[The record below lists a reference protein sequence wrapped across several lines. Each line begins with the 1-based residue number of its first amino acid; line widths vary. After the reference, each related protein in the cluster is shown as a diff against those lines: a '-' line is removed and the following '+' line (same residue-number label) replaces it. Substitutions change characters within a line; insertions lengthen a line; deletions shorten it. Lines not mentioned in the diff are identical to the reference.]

1 MGLNDIH
8 SILFNATILYSIVL
22 GIWSAVM
29 ASRNEPIS
37 GNFWGA
43 VASYAILAGIV
54 LVIGIIMTLQGLR
67 PQRTIL
73 YYLYMGWLV
82 VIMPGLFTLLRGRD
96 DRSAAI
102 AFSILS
108 FFNAAT
114 SFSMF
119 QRNVIG
125 PWFLPDA

>member
-8 SILFNATILYSIVL
+8 NILFNASILYSLVL
-22 GIWSAVM
+22 GVWSATM
-29 ASRNEPIS
+29 AFRSQSIS

-54 LVIGIIMTLQGLR
+54 LVIGIVMTLQGLR
-67 PQRTIL
+67 PERIVT
-73 YYLYMGWLV
+73 YFLYMGWLV

-96 DRSAAI
+96 DRNAAI
-102 AFSILS
+102 AFSILA

-114 SFSMF
+114 SLSMF

-125 PWFLPDA
+125 PWFLPGA

>member
-8 SILFNATILYSIVL
+8 NILFNATILYSLIL
-22 GIWSAVM
+22 GIWSAMM
-29 ASRNEPIS
+29 AFRSQPIS

-43 VASYAILAGIV
+43 VASYALLAGIV

-67 PQRTIL
+67 PQRIVT
-73 YYLYMGWLV
+73 YYLYMAWLV
-82 VIMPGLFTLLRGRD
+82 IIMPGLFALLRGRD
-96 DRSAAI
+96 DRNAAV

-114 SFSMF
+114 SLSMS

-125 PWFLPDA
+125 PWDMPDV

>member
-8 SILFNATILYSIVL
+8 NILFNASILFTVIL
-22 GIWSAVM
+22 GVWSGVTA
-29 ASRNEPIS
+29 ARNEPIS

-43 VASYAILAGIV
+43 VATYAILAGLV
-54 LVIGIIMTLQGLR
+54 LLIGIIMTLQGLR
-67 PQRTIL
+67 PQRIVI
-73 YYLYMGWLV
+73 YYLYMIWLV
-82 VIMPGLFTLLRGRD
+82 IILPGLFTLLRGRD
-96 DRSAAI
+96 DRSAAV
-102 AFSILS
+102 AFSLLC

-114 SFSMF
+114 SLSMY

>member
-8 SILFNATILYSIVL
+8 NILFNAAILYSLIL
-22 GIWSAVM
+22 GVWSAAM
-29 ASRNEPIS
+29 AFRNQPVS

-43 VASYAILAGIV
+43 VASYAILAGMV
-54 LVIGIIMTLQGLR
+54 LVIGVIMTLQGLR
-67 PQRTIL
+67 PQRIVT

-82 VIMPGLFTLLRGRD
+82 VIMPGLFALLRGRD
-96 DRSAAI
+96 DRDAAI

-114 SFSMF
+114 SFSMY
-119 QRNVIG
+119 QRSVVG
-125 PWFLPDA
+125 PWFMPDA

>member
-8 SILFNATILYSIVL
+8 NILFNAAILYSLIL
-22 GIWSAVM
+22 GIWSATM
-29 ASRNEPIS
+29 AYRNQPIS

-43 VASYAILAGIV
+43 VASYAILAGMV
-54 LVIGIIMTLQGLR
+54 LVIGVIMTLQGLR
-67 PQRTIL
+67 PQRIVT

-96 DRSAAI
+96 DRNASI

-108 FFNAAT
+108 IFNAAT
-114 SFSMF
+114 SFSMY
-119 QRNVIG
+119 QRSVIG
-125 PWFLPDA
+125 PWLPDA